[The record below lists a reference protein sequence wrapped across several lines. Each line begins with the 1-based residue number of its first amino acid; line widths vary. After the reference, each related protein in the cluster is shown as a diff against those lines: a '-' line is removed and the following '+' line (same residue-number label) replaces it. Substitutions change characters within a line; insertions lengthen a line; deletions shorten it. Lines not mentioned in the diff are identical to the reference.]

1 MKKYLP
7 YILILIIIAGFSSP
21 LLKTYASD
29 LKPGEPCIDS
39 NGKPVSNEGSAVN
52 APCGRYV
59 LLAPLPGIS
68 SFNPASDGG
77 NSQNTKLGEYLNLMI
92 KIFIGL
98 AAVLSVIMIV
108 VGGLEVMTSELAH
121 TKEDGKHRITGAILG
136 LLIAL
141 GSWALLNTIN
151 PDLLK
156 SDINPPDIDIPA
168 PVVQPTTPVAP
179 EPIVP
184 LPFSI

>member
-59 LLAPLPGIS
+59 SNEGSAVNAPCGRYVLLAPLPGIS

-92 KIFIGL
+92 KIFI
-98 AAVLSVIMIV
+98 
-108 VGGLEVMTSELAH
+108 
-121 TKEDGKHRITGAILG
+121 
-136 LLIAL
+136 
-141 GSWALLNTIN
+141 
-151 PDLLK
+151 
-156 SDINPPDIDIPA
+156 
-168 PVVQPTTPVAP
+168 
-179 EPIVP
+179 
-184 LPFSI
+184 